1 MIYGIPMDKL
11 TAPALLGLAI
21 AMILMG
27 LLVPRRTHKD
37 KIEECERWHQAYES
51 EKEINTTNNAQVTQL
66 LELAKTTNALMIA
79 FFGTVEKRKSGDANV
94 AS

>member
-37 KIEECERWHQAYES
+37 KIEESERWRQAYETERERS
-51 EKEINTTNNAQVTQL
+51 ATANAQSVQL

-79 FFGTVEKRKSGDANV
+79 FLSNVEQHKSGGANV